1 MNQFNRIGITMVSAA
16 LLGALTQLEGT
27 RYVPYEDIVNVW
39 TVCQGYAGKDVV
51 RGRTYTPAE
60 CKALAESQL
69 AAKGAEVL
77 RCTKVEISQNEYE
90 AYTLFAYN
98 VGTAAFCNSSLLKKL
113 NQGDHVGACN
123 GLLAW
128 RMAGGKEVAGL
139 LRRRE
144 FERSICLG
152 TVRLTSAASLPA
164 YRSGSAY
171 V

>member
-1 MNQFNRIGITMVSAA
+1 MNQLSRFGLTMVSAA
-16 LLGALTQLEGT
+16 LLAALTQLEGT

-51 RGRTYTPAE
+51 RNKVYTPAE
-60 CKALAESQL
+60 CKTLAETQL
-69 AAKGAEVL
+69 KAKGEAVL
-77 RCTKVEISQNEYE
+77 RCTKVQISQNEYD

-98 VGTAAFCNSSLLKKL
+98 VGTAAYCGSSLLKKL

-128 RMAGGKEVAGL
+128 EYAGGKQVPGL
-139 LRRRE
+139 RRRRE

-152 TVRLTSAASLPA
+152 QAKVARVAPD
-164 YRSGSAY
+164 YRYRGAY

>member
-1 MNQFNRIGITMVSAA
+1 MAQFNRVGITMVSAA
-16 LLGALTQLEGT
+16 LLAALTQLEGT

-51 RGRTYTPAE
+51 RGKTYTPAE

-69 AAKGAEVL
+69 AEKGAEVM
-77 RCTKVEISQNEYE
+77 RCTKVPISQNEYD
-90 AYTLFAYN
+90 AYTLFSYN
-98 VGTAAFCNSSLLKKL
+98 VGTAAFCSSSLLKKL

-128 RMAGGKEVAGL
+128 RYAGGKLVAGL

-152 TVRLTSAASLPA
+152 TAKLASSTSLPD
-164 YRSGSAY
+164 YRYRGAY

>member
-1 MNQFNRIGITMVSAA
+1 M
-16 LLGALTQLEGT
+16 
-27 RYVPYEDIVNVW
+27 
-39 TVCQGYAGKDVV
+39 
-51 RGRTYTPAE
+51 
-60 CKALAESQL
+60 
-69 AAKGAEVL
+69 
-77 RCTKVEISQNEYE
+77 
-90 AYTLFAYN
+90 
-98 VGTAAFCNSSLLKKL
+98 AFCNSSLLKKL

-152 TVRLTSAASLPA
+152 TAKLASAASVQD
-164 YRSGSAY
+164 YRNRGAY